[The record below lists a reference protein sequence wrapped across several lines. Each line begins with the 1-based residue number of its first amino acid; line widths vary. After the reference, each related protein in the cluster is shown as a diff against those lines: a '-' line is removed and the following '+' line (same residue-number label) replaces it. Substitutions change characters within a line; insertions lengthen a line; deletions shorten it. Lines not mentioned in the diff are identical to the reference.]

1 MPAMIAPVT
10 LHRARGAFALR
21 VARPALT
28 HPVGTVL
35 CLHGFP
41 DTAATFDPLLD
52 TLADA
57 GFVAAAPTLRGYRPS
72 PVTGPFDLDTLADD
86 ALDLAAALSPDG
98 PVHLVGHDWG
108 AAIAVVAAQRHPRR
122 VARLVTLA
130 VPHPLAFLRALPRA
144 PRQAYQSAYMA
155 FFQLPALPERALR
168 DTDLVG
174 ALWRRWS
181 PAWTP
186 PPELLDAARDAVR
199 ASLPGPLGPYRAMLR
214 PLRAS
219 LARIVRGDAP
229 VRAPALHVY
238 GDRDGCMDA
247 ATSRDNGCYFQGEY
261 DSLCVPGVGHW
272 PHREAPAQVLPRVR
286 EWLAA
291 GGG

>member
-1 MPAMIAPVT
+1 
-10 LHRARGAFALR
+10 
-21 VARPALT
+21 
-28 HPVGTVL
+28 VGTVL

-41 DTAATFDPLLD
+41 RHRRHPSTRSSTPSPTRASSPRR
-52 TLADA
+52 
-57 GFVAAAPTLRGYRPS
+57 PTLRGYRPS
-72 PVTGPFDLDTLADD
+72 PLAGPFDLDTLADD

-144 PRQAYQSAYMA
+144 PDRRTRARTWPSFSSPRCPSAPCA
-155 FFQLPALPERALR
+155 TPTSWALC
-168 DTDLVG
+168 G
-174 ALWRRWS
+174 AAGRPHGPRRPS
-181 PAWTP
+181 SSTP
-186 PPELLDAARDAVR
+186 PVSRCARACP
-199 ASLPGPLGPYRAMLR
+199 APSGPTAPCCG

-219 LARIVRGDAP
+219 LGRIARGDAP
-229 VRAPALHVY
+229 VRAPTLHVY

-247 ATSRDNGCYFQGEY
+247 ATHRGNGRHFQGEY
-261 DSLCVPGVGHW
+261 DSLCVPGAGHW
-272 PHREAPAQVLPRVR
+272 PHREAPDRVVPRVH